1 VRIADKL
8 AIGGISDIQK
18 ESYARSHSRKEAT
31 VPKVTIAQNIL
42 AANDTIAG
50 EIQQRLAARGIRTIN
65 VMSSPGAGKTTL
77 LEKTIERLRGQI
89 GIGVIEGDIETSA
102 DAERI
107 EAAGGGTVE
116 TVQINTRGACHL
128 EAHMIQAAL
137 EEIDL
142 THVDLLVIE
151 NIGNLVCP
159 SAWNLGEDMRVVV
172 VSTTEGDD
180 KPAKYPQMF
189 AASEVMI
196 VNKLDLL
203 PYVDYDVEKA
213 KRQALAINP
222 HLRIFEVS
230 CWTGVGLDAWCEW
243 LKGYVRSM
251 PE

>member
-1 VRIADKL
+1 M
-8 AIGGISDIQK
+8 
-18 ESYARSHSRKEAT
+18 
-31 VPKVTIAQNIL
+31 PKVTIAQNIL
-42 AANDTIAG
+42 AANDTIAE
-50 EIQQRLAARGIRTIN
+50 EIQELLAARGIRTIN

-77 LEKTIERLRGQI
+77 LERTIERLHEQL
-89 GIGVIEGDIETSA
+89 GIAVIEGDIETSA

-107 EAAGGGTVE
+107 EAAGAE

-128 EAHMIQAAL
+128 EAHMIRAAL
-137 EEIDL
+137 EEINL
-142 THVDLLVIE
+142 THISLLVIE

-172 VSTTEGDD
+172 VSTSEGDD

-189 AASEVMI
+189 AASQVMI

-203 PYVDYDVEKA
+203 PYVDYNVEKV

-230 CWTGVGLDAWCEW
+230 CRTGTGLDVWCEW
-243 LKGYVRSM
+243 LMGYVSNN
-251 PE
+251 PGIPG

>member
-1 VRIADKL
+1 M
-8 AIGGISDIQK
+8 
-18 ESYARSHSRKEAT
+18 
-31 VPKVTIAQNIL
+31 PKVTIAQNIM
-42 AANDTIAG
+42 AANEHIAQ
-50 EIQQRLAARGIRTIN
+50 EIHQSLIARGIRTIN

-77 LEKTIERLRGQI
+77 LERTIERLRGQL
-89 GIGVIEGDIETSA
+89 GIGVVEGDVETSA

-107 EAAGGGTVE
+107 EAAGAE

-128 EAHMIQAAL
+128 EAHMIRAAL
-137 EEIDL
+137 AEIEL
-142 THVDLLVIE
+142 ANLDLLVIE

-159 SAWNLGEDMRVVV
+159 AGWDLGEDLRVVV

-189 AASEVMI
+189 AISQVMV

-203 PYVDYDVEKA
+203 PYVDYDLQKV

-230 CWTGVGLDAWCEW
+230 CRTGEGLASWCEW
-243 LKGYVRSM
+243 LLTFAHGA
-251 PE
+251 

>member
-1 VRIADKL
+1 
-8 AIGGISDIQK
+8 
-18 ESYARSHSRKEAT
+18 

-50 EIQQRLAARGIRTIN
+50 EIQQLLAARGIRTIN

-77 LEKTIERLRGQI
+77 LERTIERLRGQL

-107 EAAGGGTVE
+107 EAAGAE

-128 EAHMIQAAL
+128 EAHMIRAAL

-142 THVDLLVIE
+142 THISLLVIE

-159 SAWNLGEDMRVVV
+159 SAWSLGEDMRVVV

-189 AASEVMI
+189 AASQVMI

-203 PYVDYDVEKA
+203 PYVDYNVEKV

-230 CWTGVGLDAWCEW
+230 CRTGTGLDTWCEW
-243 LKGYVRSM
+243 LMRYVHSI
-251 PE
+251 PG